1 MRYAGFWSRLWAMLV
16 DGVLLGAPLYPLIRL
31 QDRSWL
37 IALVLPL
44 PLCLLQLAYNVYCH
58 GRWGQT
64 VGKMVAK
71 IRVVN
76 VDGAPISWRQA
87 FLRSSVDAALW
98 HAFVASRMVALSR
111 IGPDEYL
118 ALAPADQWRRIAEL
132 APAHDVLDYANWAWF
147 WGEFVVLLFNR
158 RKRAIHDFI
167 AGTVVVHTAPAPVPD
182 TDRLGILPLLDR
194 R

>member
-16 DGVLLGAPLYPLIRL
+16 DGVLLGAPLYPLMRL
-31 QDRSWL
+31 QNRSWL
-37 IALVLPL
+37 VALLLQL

-76 VDGAPISWRQA
+76 VDARAISWRQA
-87 FLRSSVDAALW
+87 FLRSSVDAVINVTFA
-98 HAFVASRMVALSR
+98 VSMMTALSR
-111 IGPDEYL
+111 IGPDEYF
-118 ALAPADQWRRIAEL
+118 ALAPPDRWQRIVTL
-132 APAHDVLDYANWAWF
+132 APFHDALTYASWGWF
-147 WGEFVVLLFNR
+147 WGELVVLLFNR
-158 RKRAIHDFI
+158 RKRALHDFI
-167 AGTVVVHTAPAPVPD
+167 AGTVVVHTAPAPAPD
-182 TDRLGILPLLDR
+182 PDRLGILPLLDR